1 MIALG
6 ATTVHV
12 SSMTSGSLFLW
23 GARGQGGTVDCLE
36 LKQMLFAWHEPSF
49 YGTFIETIEY
59 GAREGIQLM
68 AEDALGFWCDAP
80 ELAHAPIIWS
90 VEAMALRG
98 TAPAVREA
106 LRGERIMPDYEK
118 WKRGETGWKLALPDD
133 AVQADAPVVRAWID
147 ALIAAETKQ
156 RPEFRA
162 AIERMEAAF
171 PRMSR
176 GDLSNDL
183 WLDEEDWLT
192 AIGWKTEQ
200 CPFRTCLQLVEP
212 EEGAQWRLAVVLQ
225 DRGNADLLIACDEN
239 GAPLEG
245 EHTRIPESWQQELGR
260 VAREMTRWLH
270 ILPWLAIS
278 PEEGKLRREL
288 SYDEAWELLAHGS
301 LQLLEAGCSVFLPVW
316 WDMLRRQK
324 PRLKAKIRTTV
335 GTAPDGNFSLSQ
347 LMQFDWRLAIGDM
360 ELTEEE
366 FRSLIEE
373 KSRLVRFRG
382 RWIQLDPAQLEQ
394 IQQAMKSS
402 RRKKGMSFRDVLEM
416 HLLNAS
422 EGQAQEE
429 IDDFD
434 PDQPDIRLEVEL
446 NEHLRHMIDRLST
459 HSGIPS
465 AAVPDEFHGTL
476 RPYQLEGVSWLLFLR
491 RFGMGGCL
499 ADDMGLGKT
508 IQWITYLLALKKEQ
522 HTDTEPSLLICP
534 TSVLGNWQKELQ
546 RFAPT
551 LKVHLHYGPQ
561 RLKGPDFAE
570 AVRDADLVLC
580 SYTLAHLDESELRSI
595 WWSSICLDEAQN
607 IKNAYTKQS
616 SAVRRL
622 EGHHRIAMT
631 GTPIENRLTELWS
644 IFDFL
649 NPGYLGTLREFAVR
663 FVQPIEKTKDVQRI
677 AQVQRLI
684 RPFLLRRVKK
694 DPAIQLDLPE
704 KNEAKVFVS
713 LTSEQASLYET
724 CIRDMFER
732 LDKLGPMERRGL
744 ILSMLTRL
752 KQLCNHPALFLKEQR
767 DIGRVRERSSKLERL
782 LDMIAEVRQ
791 EGDRCL
797 VFTQFVE
804 TGHMLH
810 GILEKTLGERVAFLH
825 GGTVKAARDEMVARF
840 QDESL
845 PEAERPGVFLLSLK
859 AGGIG
864 LNLTAA
870 NHVFH
875 FDRWWNPAVE
885 NQATDRAYRIGQTRH
900 VQVHKFVTLGTLEER
915 IDDLIE
921 RKQGLTREIVGGGE
935 GWITE
940 LSTDELRELFVLRR
954 EWISG

>member
-6 ATTVHV
+6 ATTVHA
-12 SSMTSGSLFLW
+12 TWLPSGALFLW
-23 GARGQGGTVDCLE
+23 GARGQGGTVDALE

-49 YGTFIETIEY
+49 YGTFVETAEF
-59 GAREGIQLM
+59 GPREGVLLP
-68 AEDALGFWCDAP
+68 AEEALGFWCDAP
-80 ELAHAPIIWS
+80 ELAHASIVWS
-90 VEAMALRG
+90 GEAAALRN
-98 TAPAVREA
+98 AARAVRDA
-106 LRGERIMPDYEK
+106 LKADRIMPDFEK

-133 AVQADAPVVRAWID
+133 MGEADAPVVRAWIE
-147 ALIAAETKQ
+147 ALIAAEAKK

-162 AIERMEAAF
+162 AIERLEAAH

-176 GDLSNDL
+176 GDISADL

-192 AIGWKTEQ
+192 AIGWKTDQ

-212 EEGAQWRLAVVLQ
+212 EEGSQWRLAVVLQ
-225 DRGNADLLIACDEN
+225 DRANADFLIVCDEN
-239 GAPLEG
+239 GEPLE
-245 EHTRIPESWQQELGR
+245 EERARLPAHWREEQGR
-260 VAREMTRWLH
+260 VAREVRRWLH
-270 ILPWLAIS
+270 ILPWLADPAE
-278 PEEGKLRREL
+278 PERLRNEL
-288 SYDEAWELLAHGS
+288 SYNEAWELLAHGS
-301 LQLLEAGCSVFLPVW
+301 LRLLEAGCTVFLPAW
-316 WDMLRRQK
+316 WDVLRRQK
-324 PRLKAKIRTTV
+324 PRLRAKLRSSV
-335 GTAPDGNFSLSQ
+335 GASPDAAFGLNQ
-347 LMQFDWRLAIGDM
+347 LMEFDWRLAIGDF
-360 ELTEEE
+360 ELSENE
-366 FRSLIEE
+366 FRRLIEE
-373 KSRLVRFRG
+373 KRRLVRFRG

-394 IQQAMKSS
+394 IQQAMKQS
-402 RRKKGMSFRDVLEM
+402 RRKKGLSFRDVLEM
-416 HLLNAS
+416 HLLSPESDPAAS
-422 EGQAQEE
+422 EEE
-429 IDDFD
+429 DYD
-434 PDQPDIRLEVEL
+434 PDHPGIRLEVEL
-446 NEHLRHMIDRLST
+446 NEHLRRMIERLNT
-459 HSGIPS
+459 HSGIPA
-465 AAVPDEFHGTL
+465 AAVPAGFHGTL

-508 IQWITYLLALKKEQ
+508 IQWITYLLALKEEGGAS
-522 HTDTEPSLLICP
+522 EPSLLICP

-551 LKVHLHYGPQ
+551 LKVRLHYGPQ
-561 RLKGPDFAE
+561 RLKGAAFTE
-570 AVRDADLVLC
+570 AVRDVDLVLS
-580 SYTLAHLDESELRSI
+580 SYTLGHLDEAEFRSVC
-595 WWSSICLDEAQN
+595 WNSICLDEAQN

-616 SAVRRL
+616 LAVRRL
-622 EGHHRIAMT
+622 QGRHRIAMT

-649 NPGYLGTLREFAVR
+649 NPGYLGTLREFTDR
-663 FVQPIEKTKDVQRI
+663 FVQPIEKTQDAQLI
-677 AQVQRLI
+677 GQVQRLI

-713 LTSEQASLYET
+713 LTPEQASLYET
-724 CIRDMFER
+724 CIRDMFDR
-732 LDKLGPMERRGL
+732 LDRLGAMERRGL

-752 KQLCNHPALFLKEQR
+752 KQLCNHPSLFLKEQR
-767 DIGRVRERSSKLERL
+767 DVGRLRERSNKLERL
-782 LDMIAEVRQ
+782 IDMVAEVRQ

-804 TGHMLH
+804 TGHMLQAV
-810 GILEKTLGERVAFLH
+810 LEQTLGEAVAFLH
-825 GGTVKAARDEMVARF
+825 GGTPKHARDEMVARF
-840 QDESL
+840 QNESL
-845 PEAERPGVFLLSLK
+845 PESERPGVFLLSLK
-859 AGGIG
+859 AGGTG

-885 NQATDRAYRIGQTRH
+885 NQATDRAYRIGQTQR

-921 RKQGLTREIVGGGE
+921 RKQDLSREIVGGGE

-940 LSTDELRELFVLRR
+940 LSIDELRELFVLRR